1 MVYRVACEETYHYAV
16 NQGLVDWTI
25 PADHAVRRFAER
37 ALTEA
42 GHWEATLEGR
52 IQMSPAYRAYWD
64 ARQALPLTVL
74 DLSEEVVR

>member
-1 MVYRVACEETYHYAV
+1 
-16 NQGLVDWTI
+16 
-25 PADHAVRRFAER
+25 VRRFAER

-64 ARQALPLTVL
+64 ARQALPLTAL
-74 DLSEEVVR
+74 DLSEEAVR